1 MVRCLIKLTIL
12 MMYYSQMMR
21 RYFACIYV
29 DLGHGNKGREW
40 REISAQDTLSTMYFL
55 AYCGI

>member
-1 MVRCLIKLTIL
+1 

-21 RYFACIYV
+21 RCFACIYV